1 MKPRGLLLV
10 GLGVGAAVVALAL
23 LLLSRPGSGVCP
35 AIGYGYVGPL
45 ELRFSHE
52 PSLVAACFEEGCTPA
67 PVAKSPD
74 GKWLVPQSAPYLVPP
89 ASVKTVHVE
98 AELSSGG
105 SRVAR
110 TFPIETEPTGE
121 YPYGRECGGP
131 YRFTPVKVPLG

>member
-10 GLGVGAAVVALAL
+10 GLGVGAAVVVLAL
-23 LLLSRPGSGVCP
+23 LLFSRPGSRVCP
-35 AIGYGYVGPL
+35 AMGYAYVGPV
-45 ELRFSHE
+45 ELQFSHE
-52 PSLVAACFEEGCTPA
+52 PISVAACFEEDCAPA

-74 GKWLVPQSAPYLVPP
+74 GKWMVPQSAPYLVPP
-89 ASVKTVHVE
+89 ASVRTVYVQ
-98 AELSSGG
+98 AGLSSG

-131 YRFTPVKVPLG
+131 YTFLPVKVPIG